1 MTSLRGLRIRV
12 LLLLL
17 VAVMPIFGL
26 AVLWSFERDLALRR
40 FQFHAAAASI
50 DAATER
56 LGRSLDRAKSLRAA
70 LAAAAGDPC
79 SALATQLSRF
89 AGFDAGQVIA
99 ADGTR
104 CTASGG
110 GDRPADATIEQ
121 LRAALAA
128 GADPALANDGDP
140 AGRLV
145 IGLRPEGDAA
155 GLVAL
160 RLSAAETSRIFD
172 PQATPF
178 FHGLALL
185 DAAQPIVERHLPTE
199 PAIWWPAGAL
209 PAAADRPRGLFA
221 LTQPDGSTA
230 DYFVTP
236 ADRPGRAQ
244 FVGLRAQTFLG
255 SDRWRLWTSIAQLAA
270 IVASVI
276 VGALW
281 AIDRSVLRW
290 IGYLRRIAVA
300 HSRGHHSVR
309 AKRLASAPTELGELG
324 ESLNLM
330 ANDAGRRVAL
340 LRESAADKSALLLE
354 LHHRVKNNFQVTTS
368 LLSLLRQ
375 DMPAPRRQEIR
386 FVEDFVRAMAVAY
399 RVAYDSGDVTGVV
412 MQELLRS
419 VVEAL
424 RDLAGTPA
432 DRIFLQIDDD
442 PIWIDLD
449 KAISLGLYLAVT
461 LPPCLDAVAED
472 AASGLRITALQDG
485 PWLRVAVSGAAPLNA
500 EYPPLRRRLRSAYLR
515 QLKALA
521 DAGTAPHE
529 TAIRIPLGDDRGT
542 HRLAAISIAPAPA
555 GQEAVGALVIANG
568 CAQAATDAGI
578 MLSGQGIDL
587 RYRWA
592 CGAGLFGQADA
603 AVAGRTD
610 GELLAPAAAEAL
622 TRIKLQ
628 VLADGEPRHTV
639 LHLTEPAPERWL
651 AVHVQPMQDLS
662 GRVTGVLAACHEIT
676 VYKAAEKRTTLLM
689 REMAH
694 RSKNI
699 LAVTEAM
706 ARQSLA
712 YSSSLEDFSE
722 RFSARLHSLAG
733 SHDLLTRRDW
743 EGAHLRDLLRSQ
755 LGHYLQGDP
764 PQITVDGPEVFLVA
778 TAIPYLGLAL
788 HELSTNAAK
797 HGALS
802 AAGGQV
808 TIAWELHRDADGK
821 ERLRLSWIEAGG
833 PPVVAPSRR
842 GFGTDVT
849 KRIVSRALR
858 GDVTLDFAPGGIVWR
873 LDVSTDNL
881 IEQQA

>member
-1 MTSLRGLRIRV
+1 MTSLRGLRARA

-17 VAVMPIFGL
+17 VAVVPIFGL
-26 AVLWSFERDLALRR
+26 AVLWSAQRDLALRR
-40 FQFHAAAASI
+40 FQFHAAASSI
-50 DAATER
+50 DAASER
-56 LGRSLDRAKSLRAA
+56 LGRSVDRAKLLRAA
-70 LAAAAGDPC
+70 LAASTGDGC
-79 SALATQLSRF
+79 DALMNRLIPPS
-89 AGFDAGQVIA
+89 GFDSAWLIA
-99 ADGTR
+99 ADGTG
-104 CTASGG
+104 CGSDSAGNGQLTG
-110 GDRPADATIEQ
+110 ATIDKM
-121 LRAALAA
+121 RATLAA
-128 GADPALANDGDP
+128 GDDPTFANDSDP

-155 GLVAL
+155 GLL
-160 RLSAAETSRIFD
+160 LLQLSAAETGRILA

-178 FHGLALL
+178 FQGLALVA
-185 DAAQPIVERHLPTE
+185 DTRPIVERHV
-199 PAIWWPAGAL
+199 PAAPGIWWPRERL
-209 PAAADRPRGLFA
+209 PAGSPRRGLFA
-221 LTQPDGSTA
+221 LTQQDGETA
-230 DYFVTP
+230 NYFVTP
-236 ADRPGRAQ
+236 AGLRGRLQ
-244 FVGLRAQTFLG
+244 IVGLQARPFLG
-255 SDRWRLWTSIAQLAA
+255 SDQWRLWTSIAQLAA
-270 IVASVI
+270 ILVAI
-276 VGALW
+276 ITGALW

-290 IGYLRRIAVA
+290 IDYLRRIAIA

-309 AKRLASAPTELGELG
+309 AKRLAAAPLELADLG

-340 LRESAADKSALLLE
+340 LRETAADKSALLLE

-375 DMPAPRRQEIR
+375 DMPAAQRREVR

-412 MQELLRS
+412 LQDLLRS

-424 RDLAGTPA
+424 RDLAGTPPA
-432 DRIFLQIDDD
+432 RVSLQIEDA

-461 LPPCLDAVAED
+461 LPPCLDAVVEEPGG
-472 AASGLRITALQDG
+472 SLRISALPDG
-485 PWLRVAVSGAAPLNA
+485 TWLRVAVSGVAPGNA
-500 EYPPLRRRLRSAYLR
+500 EHPPLRCRLRSAYLR
-515 QLKALA
+515 QLKALP
-521 DAGTAPHE
+521 DAGSTPDE
-529 TAIRIPLGDDRGT
+529 TAIRIPLGDDRGA
-542 HRLAAISIAPAPA
+542 HRLATLSIAPAPRRETA
-555 GQEAVGALVIANG
+555 GPLVIADG
-568 CAQAATDAGI
+568 CAQAATGAGI
-578 MLSGQGIDL
+578 MLSSQGPDL

-592 CGAGLFGQADA
+592 FGAGMYGQADDA
-603 AVAGRTD
+603 IVGLMD
-610 GELLAPAAAEAL
+610 SEFLAPAPAEAL
-622 TRIKLQ
+622 SRVKLQ
-628 VLADGEPRHTV
+628 VLADGEPRHSI
-639 LHLTEPAPERWL
+639 LHLTEPGPERWFAL
-651 AVHVQPMQDLS
+651 HVQPLQDLS
-662 GRVTGVLAACHEIT
+662 GQVTGVLTTCQDVT
-676 VYKAAEKRTTLLM
+676 SYKAAEKRTTLLM

-712 YSSSLEDFSE
+712 YSTSLEDFSG

-743 EGAHLRDLLRSQ
+743 EGARLRDLVRSQ
-755 LGHYLQGDP
+755 LGHYLLGDP
-764 PQITVDGPEVFLVA
+764 PQIAVDGPDIFLVA

-802 AAGGQV
+802 AAQGRV
-808 TIAWELHRDADGK
+808 TISWGLHRNADDK

-833 PPVVAPSRR
+833 PPVVVPSRR

-858 GDVTLDFAPGGIVWR
+858 GDVALDFEPTGIVWR
-873 LDVSTDNL
+873 LDVPADNL
-881 IEQQA
+881 VEPHR